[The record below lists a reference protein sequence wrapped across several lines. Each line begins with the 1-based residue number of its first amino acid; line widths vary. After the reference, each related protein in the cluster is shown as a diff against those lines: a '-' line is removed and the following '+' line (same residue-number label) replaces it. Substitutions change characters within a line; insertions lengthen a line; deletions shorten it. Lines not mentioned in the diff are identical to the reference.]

1 MAIVSIRTFSDP
13 FYTMTVPLDG
23 TDYLFEFRFNQR
35 EACWYFDISLTDGT
49 LLVAGVKV
57 VCHRPLLRRFADTRL
72 PKGILIAASN
82 SEDTD
87 PPGIDELG
95 EGRRVELVYQQAT

>member
-23 TDYLFEFRFNQR
+23 TDYAFEFRFNHR
-35 EACWYFDISLTDGT
+35 ENCWYFDISLSDGT

-57 VCHRPLLRRFADTRL
+57 ICHRPLLARFANVHL

-82 SEDTD
+82 SEDTS
-87 PPGIDELG
+87 PPGLEELG
-95 EGRRVELVYQQAT
+95 EGLRVELIYQTAS